1 MSALLMLLGA
11 VLAALLGCVFLAL
24 SQHRHWRAVT
34 RSSSAPGRAPRRL
47 GLILLTACVVLTLLR
62 DGASFAALFSPVL
75 IGSAALITAMVLT
88 WAPHLLRPI
97 TRMFDPKRL

>member
-11 VLAALLGCVFLAL
+11 VLAALLGCVCLAL
-24 SQHRHWRAVT
+24 SQHGHWQAVT
-34 RSSSAPGRAPRRL
+34 RSPSASGRAPRRL
-47 GLILLTACVVLTLLR
+47 GALLLTACVLLTILR

-75 IGSAALITAMVLT
+75 IGTAALITAMVLT

-97 TRMFDPKRL
+97 TNMFDPTHL